1 MSSSED
7 PNQKLGEI
15 LDRQV
20 VDDDARA
27 ALRRARNAA
36 LDAGARPHSRRP
48 RWFPAAAV
56 AALLLL
62 GIGVALLYPGLNQPP
77 MPAASFDD
85 MVVIDSEDELE
96 LLEEL
101 EFYVWLEQQEQG

>member
-1 MSSSED
+1 MSSNED
-7 PNQKLGEI
+7 PNKKLGEI

-27 ALRRARNAA
+27 ALRRVRDAA
-36 LDAGARPHSRRP
+36 LDAGARPRR
-48 RWFPAAAV
+48 RRTHWVPAAAV
-56 AALLLL
+56 AALLLV
-62 GIGVALLYPGLNQPP
+62 GIGVALLYPELEQSP
-77 MPAASFDD
+77 MPAGTFDD
-85 MVVIDSEDELE
+85 LVVIDSEDELE

>member
-1 MSSSED
+1 MSRNKD

-20 VDDDARA
+20 VDDDTRA
-27 ALRRARNAA
+27 ALSRARNSA
-36 LDAGARPHSRRP
+36 LDAGTRLHSRRP
-48 RWFPAAAV
+48 RWIPAAAV
-56 AALLLL
+56 AALLLV
-62 GIGVALLYPGLNQPP
+62 GIGVALLYPELNQPP
-77 MPAASFDD
+77 MPAATFDD
-85 MVVIDSEDELE
+85 LVVIDSEDDLE